1 MRMAVLTSSI
11 GLCAIPW
18 YAWAGVSLYQGGAAA
33 QTETP
38 FAVERTNKTDR
49 RVGGVN
55 RRGEYVPAISVEVA
69 GMSDAVVTVRDRDGR
84 MLYRLDPAERTTIV
98 AKPMTQTPA
107 APSPSGYGLAPVQ
120 PSPSDATRE
129 LPDGCEG
136 AFSPYVEPSMANVIG
151 RCVSEVPSI
160 VRIAS

>member
-33 QTETP
+33 QT
-38 FAVERTNKTDR
+38 FAVKRMNKTDR
-49 RVGGVN
+49 MVGAVN

-69 GMSDAVVTVRDRDGR
+69 GKSDAVVTVRDRDGR
-84 MLYRLDPAERTTIV
+84 MLYRLDPAERLTIV
-98 AKPMTQTPA
+98 AKRMTQKPA
-107 APSPSGYGLAPVQ
+107 VPRPSGHGVAPPQPAPSDVI
-120 PSPSDATRE
+120 RE

-151 RCVSEVPSI
+151 RCVSEVPSS
-160 VRIAS
+160 VQIAS

>member
-1 MRMAVLTSSI
+1 MV
-11 GLCAIPW
+11 GAIN
-18 YAWAGVSLYQGGAAA
+18 G
-33 QTETP
+33 
-38 FAVERTNKTDR
+38 
-49 RVGGVN
+49 
-55 RRGEYVPAISVEVA
+55 RGESVPAISVEVA
-69 GMSDAVVTVRDRDGR
+69 GKSDAVVTVRDRDGR

-151 RCVSEVPSI
+151 RCVSEVQSS
-160 VRIAS
+160 VQIAS